1 MMTDTQLQPDMP
13 MAPKYGSLKV
23 LTILTFIGSGIA
35 ILSGIY
41 QYINAEKSLA
51 AMEKLMNSPDFA
63 KLPDFAKSFYSP
75 EAMELMRKAATNKLP
90 ILVVTLIGAILC
102 ILGAI
107 DMRKLKM
114 QGYYMWLIGEL
125 FPVIATV
132 ILLGMASIS
141 GWTAYF
147 GYAFLLLFIIL
158 YTTQRKYLIY

>member
-1 MMTDTQLQPDMP
+1 
-13 MAPKYGSLKV
+13 
-23 LTILTFIGSGIA
+23 
-35 ILSGIY
+35 
-41 QYINAEKSLA
+41 
-51 AMEKLMNSPDFA
+51 
-63 KLPDFAKSFYSP
+63 
-75 EAMELMRKAATNKLP
+75 MRKAATNKLP

>member
-1 MMTDTQLQPDMP
+1 METQLKPDMP
-13 MAPKYGSLKV
+13 EVPKYGSLKV
-23 LTILTFIGSGIA
+23 LTVLTFIGSGIA

-41 QYINAEKSLA
+41 QYMSAEKNLA

-63 KLPDFAKSFYSP
+63 KMPDFAKSFYSP
-75 EAMELMRKAATNKLP
+75 EAMELMRKAASNKLP

-114 QGYYMWLIGEL
+114 QGYYMWLIGEI
-125 FPVIATV
+125 FPIIATL
-132 ILLGMASIS
+132 ILLGMASLT

-147 GYAFLLLFIIL
+147 GYTFLLLFIIL

>member
-1 MMTDTQLQPDMP
+1 MMETQLQPDMP
-13 MAPKYGSLKV
+13 IEPKYGSLKV
-23 LTILTFIGSGIA
+23 LTILTFIGSALA
-35 ILSGIY
+35 IFSGIY
-41 QYINAEKSLA
+41 QYFSAEKNLA

-63 KLPDFAKSFYSP
+63 KMPDFAKSFYSP
-75 EAMELMRKAATNKLP
+75 EAMELMRKAAANKLP
-90 ILVVTLIGAILC
+90 ILVVTLIGALLC

-114 QGYYMWLIGEL
+114 QGYYMWLIGEI
-125 FPVIATV
+125 FPVMATV
-132 ILLGMASIS
+132 ILLGVASVT